1 MKPLALVIALALLCR
16 PEAGL
21 ALETLDDAWR
31 IALAD
36 NHHLQAVV
44 EQQRAAAQGVAQAEA
59 TRLPQVTLSANYMRL
74 DNPPTIQGKLAG
86 QDFRFGYWERSA
98 LYYSAYSTLPL
109 YTSGRIPAVIAAA
122 RAGENAAQRDTE
134 SETQELKMAVAAALV
149 DVLRA
154 EHGIDL
160 AESHLASLTEH
171 ERDVGNLKR
180 QGLVANTDVLAAAVS
195 IADAR
200 QQLTTARNRHDL
212 ASAAYNRLLARPLD
226 QPVALA
232 EPVVGVDGRDLAL
245 LTAAA
250 LAQRSELAA
259 LRQRITALTRRADSV
274 RAAARPQVALGGG
287 YGHQDNVNQVNESV
301 WAANVGMVWQV
312 FDGGA
317 SRHASADLNHQAAAA
332 QAQLDDLQTL
342 IELQVRQAWLDY
354 NATGERLAAATSAV
368 AQGDENLT
376 ATGNLYR
383 EGMVSHSQVLDAET
397 LRLRAS
403 TNRLNATYDRMLAG
417 LLLQRA
423 LGTL

>member
-1 MKPLALVIALALLCR
+1 VKLLGLVIGLTPLLWCGTGV
-16 PEAGL
+16 A
-21 ALETLDDAWR
+21 AETLDDAWR

-44 EQQRAAAQGVAQAEA
+44 EQQRAAAKGVARAEA
-59 TRLPQVTLSANYMRL
+59 TRLPQLTLSANYMRL

-109 YTSGRIPAVIAAA
+109 YTSGRIPAAIAAA
-122 RAGENAAQRDTE
+122 RAGESAAQRDTE

-154 EHGIDL
+154 EHGIEL
-160 AESHLASLTEH
+160 AESHLASLTKH
-171 ERDVGNLKR
+171 QRDVGNLKR
-180 QGLVANTDVLAAAVS
+180 QGLVANTDVLAAEVS

-200 QQLTTARNRHDL
+200 QQLTGTRNRHNL

-232 EPVVGVDGRDLAL
+232 EPVVSVDGRDLAL
-245 LTAAA
+245 LTASA

-274 RAAARPQVALGGG
+274 RAAVRPQVALGGG
-287 YGHQDNVNQVNESV
+287 YGYQENSNQVNESV

-317 SRHASADLNHQAAAA
+317 SRHESADLSHQAAAL
-332 QAQLDDLQTL
+332 QAQLDDLGTL
-342 IELQVRQAWLDY
+342 VELQVRQAWLDY

-368 AQGDENLT
+368 AQGEENLT

-397 LRLRAS
+397 LRLQAY

>member
-1 MKPLALVIALALLCR
+1 
-16 PEAGL
+16 
-21 ALETLDDAWR
+21 
-31 IALAD
+31 
-36 NHHLQAVV
+36 
-44 EQQRAAAQGVAQAEA
+44 
-59 TRLPQVTLSANYMRL
+59 
-74 DNPPTIQGKLAG
+74 
-86 QDFRFGYWERSA
+86 
-98 LYYSAYSTLPL
+98 
-109 YTSGRIPAVIAAA
+109 
-122 RAGENAAQRDTE
+122 
-134 SETQELKMAVAAALV
+134 MAVAAALV
-149 DVLRA
+149 EVLRA

-160 AESHLASLTEH
+160 AESHLASLTKH
-171 ERDVGNLKR
+171 ERDVGNLKH

-245 LTAAA
+245 LTASA

-274 RAAARPQVALGGG
+274 RAAVRPQVALGGG
-287 YGHQDNVNQVNESV
+287 YGYQENSNQVNESV

-317 SRHASADLNHQAAAA
+317 SRHESADLNHQAAAA

-368 AQGDENLT
+368 AQGEENLT

-403 TNRLNATYDRMLAG
+403 TNRLNATYDRILAG
-417 LLLQRA
+417 LLLRRA